1 MDTFNVREYLKKD
14 SFDIDEY
21 LVMIGR
27 AELLSREEEQ
37 ALVEKAQQGDEEAMN
52 LLLWS
57 NARFV
62 ISLANQYK
70 NKGLSIQ
77 ELLNVAMPALQNVV
91 MVYDAH
97 SGESLIKYAVSQM
110 REALDKI

>member
-21 LVMIGR
+21 LMMLCR

-37 ALVEKAQQGDEEAMN
+37 ALVEKAQLGDEEAMN
-52 LLLWS
+52 TLLWS

-62 ISLANQYK
+62 TNLANQYK
-70 NKGLSIQ
+70 HKGASIQ
-77 ELLNVAMPALQNVV
+77 ELLNVAMPALQNAV
-91 MVYDAH
+91 MEYDVH
-97 SGESLIKYAVSQM
+97 NEESLIKYAVPQM
-110 REALDKI
+110 RKALEEL

>member
-1 MDTFNVREYLKKD
+1 MKTFNVIEYLKKEQ
-14 SFDIDEY
+14 FDIDEY
-21 LVMIGR
+21 LLMIGR

-37 ALVEKAQQGDEEAMN
+37 ALVEQAQQGDEEAMN

-70 NKGLSIQ
+70 HKGASIQ
-77 ELLNVAMPALQNVV
+77 ELLNVAMPVLRNAV
-91 MVYDAH
+91 MEYDVN
-97 SGESLIKYAVSQM
+97 SEESLIKYAVPQM
-110 REALDKI
+110 REALEKI

>member
-52 LLLWS
+52 TLLCA
-57 NARFV
+57 NARFGT
-62 ISLANQYK
+62 SLVRQYQ
-70 NKGLSIQ
+70 NNGSTIQ
-77 ELLNVAMPALQNVV
+77 NLLKVAMCALQNVV
-91 MVYDAH
+91 MEYDVH
-97 SGESLIKYAVSQM
+97 SEESLIKYAVPRM
-110 REALDKI
+110 RDALEKM

>member
-37 ALVEKAQQGDEEAMN
+37 ALVEKAQQGDEDAMN
-52 LLLWS
+52 TLLWS

-62 ISLANQYK
+62 TNLVSQYT
-70 NKGLSIQ
+70 NKGLGIQ
-77 ELLNVAMPALQNVV
+77 ELLNVAIPALQNVV

-97 SGESLIKYAVSQM
+97 SGESLIKCAVSQM
-110 REALDKI
+110 REAQDKI